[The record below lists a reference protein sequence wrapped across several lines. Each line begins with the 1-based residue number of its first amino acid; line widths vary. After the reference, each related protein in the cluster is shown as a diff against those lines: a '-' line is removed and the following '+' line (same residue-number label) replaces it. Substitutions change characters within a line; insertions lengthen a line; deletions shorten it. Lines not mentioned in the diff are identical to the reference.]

1 MAPVLKKW
9 LTKASTSASA
19 AADVQRML
27 TMSPTMGSRFGLK
40 AGPKFAVERFLYPT
54 EDTEAMDAL
63 DVDL

>member
-40 AGPKFAVERFLYPT
+40 VRNSPSVERFLYPT
-54 EDTEAMDAL
+54 EDTEAMDVL